1 MFAQRKKRGKS
12 GKTAKSSTM
21 GNRSLNHKLVIQ
33 LNIMQPLKMK
43 FKKTM
48 TANI

>member
-1 MFAQRKKRGKS
+1 
-12 GKTAKSSTM
+12 M
-21 GNRSLNHKLVIQ
+21 GNWSINHKLVIQ

-48 TANI
+48 KENI